1 MYVFILSQTFRICF
15 MLVRICLIAKTPAD
29 KLPTGQDK
37 PRKMAHPE
45 CQQKLTSGMMQSKR
59 QCA

>member
-1 MYVFILSQTFRICF
+1 
-15 MLVRICLIAKTPAD
+15 MLVRICLIGKTPAD
-29 KLPTGQDK
+29 KLPAGQDK

-45 CQQKLTSGMMQSKR
+45 CQQKLTSGMMRSKR